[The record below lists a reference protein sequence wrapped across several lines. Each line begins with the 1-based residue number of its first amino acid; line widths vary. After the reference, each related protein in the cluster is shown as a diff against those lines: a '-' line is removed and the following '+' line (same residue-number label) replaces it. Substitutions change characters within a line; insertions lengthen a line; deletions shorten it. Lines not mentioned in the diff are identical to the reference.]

1 MKFTYSSGQRVLDGY
16 TLKRGIGRGGF
27 GEVYYALSDG
37 GKEVALKLVR
47 GHNLEVEMRGMA
59 QCLNLKHPN
68 LMTLIDL
75 RTDSQGDHW
84 VVMEYISGEPLSV
97 VLNRHPQGLPPELA
111 QQWFIALAKAVGCL
125 HDHGIVHRDLKPGN
139 IFIENG
145 SVKVGDYGLCK
156 FISSSQRTAQTQSV
170 GTVHYMAPEIST
182 GNYHKQIDIYSAGII
197 LYEMLTGRVPFDG
210 ESAGE
215 ILMKHLTSPPDLSV
229 LPPVY
234 VNIVGKALAKN
245 PAHRYV
251 SMLEMAK
258 EVEAVGR
265 SAEAK
270 QGSSSRSE
278 GRAFGTPGSTPIRP
292 VAGSP
297 APVLTALPVVSPRQ
311 QAAELCGSMALVPVV
326 AAFFSTLWMSVSS
339 LTVSAKGNLPGTSA
353 VPNVATEIGFCF
365 FLTVMI
371 CWAVLV
377 PAKLWSGRKGDS
389 GLRRGVMTVL
399 GIVVGLA
406 ALWMGG
412 WLLVSAP
419 GEPSMTQ
426 FARIV
431 HDPGGNP
438 PAAELGVAEEN
449 LDPTRATL
457 FQSSEDIYTAARYLT
472 YFGLVFFA
480 VRWWKMGDRHRSQRF
495 SFAPI
500 LVVGFWALGL
510 MLMGLGPQPQGA
522 VALVLAAAIVQLVS
536 PWHPLPPPI
545 MKRMRLRYT

>member
-1 MKFTYSSGQRVLDGY
+1 MKFTYSSGQRALDGY
-16 TLKRGIGRGGF
+16 TLKRGNGRGGF
-27 GEVYYALSDG
+27 GEVYYAISDG

-47 GHNLEVEMRGMA
+47 GHNLEIEMRGMA

-75 RTDSQGDHW
+75 RTDVQGDHW

-97 VLNRHPQGLPPELA
+97 VLNRHPQGLAPELV

-145 SVKVGDYGLCK
+145 TVKVGDYGLCK

-229 LPPVY
+229 LPPEY

-251 SMLEMAK
+251 SVMEMAK

-265 SAEAK
+265 NGEAPRRGDT
-270 QGSSSRSE
+270 GSQKVTQES
-278 GRAFGTPGSTPIRP
+278 F
-292 VAGSP
+292 AGSP
-297 APVLTALPVVSPRQ
+297 RPRVPASPPVLSALPVVSPRQ
-311 QAAELCGSMALVPVV
+311 QVAELCGSMALVPVV

-339 LTVSAKGNLPGTSA
+339 LTVSAKGNVPGTSM
-353 VPNVATEIGFCF
+353 VA
-365 FLTVMI
+365 
-371 CWAVLV
+371 
-377 PAKLWSGRKGDS
+377 
-389 GLRRGVMTVL
+389 
-399 GIVVGLA
+399 
-406 ALWMGG
+406 
-412 WLLVSAP
+412 
-419 GEPSMTQ
+419 
-426 FARIV
+426 
-431 HDPGGNP
+431 
-438 PAAELGVAEEN
+438 
-449 LDPTRATL
+449 
-457 FQSSEDIYTAARYLT
+457 
-472 YFGLVFFA
+472 
-480 VRWWKMGDRHRSQRF
+480 
-495 SFAPI
+495 
-500 LVVGFWALGL
+500 
-510 MLMGLGPQPQGA
+510 
-522 VALVLAAAIVQLVS
+522 
-536 PWHPLPPPI
+536 
-545 MKRMRLRYT
+545 

>member
-27 GEVYYALSDG
+27 GEVYYAISDG

-47 GHNLEVEMRGMA
+47 GHNLEIEMRGMA

-75 RTDSQGDHW
+75 RTDVQGDHW

-97 VLNRHPQGLPPELA
+97 VLNRHPQGLAPELV

-145 SVKVGDYGLCK
+145 TVKVGDYGLCK

-229 LPPVY
+229 LPSDY

-265 SAEAK
+265 GPEAK
-270 QGSSSRSE
+270 RNGSSAGGSPRFANR
-278 GRAFGTPGSTPIRP
+278 GLGAPGSPP
-292 VAGSP
+292 ASP
-297 APVLTALPVVSPRQ
+297 PAVPVLTALPVVSPRQ
-311 QAAELCGSMALVPVV
+311 QVAELCGSLALAPVV

-339 LTVSAKGNLPGTSA
+339 LTAKGNVPGNVPASA
-353 VPNVATEIGFCF
+353 VDTEIGFCF
-365 FLTVMI
+365 FLTVAI

-389 GLRRGVMTVL
+389 GLRRGVMTVM
-399 GIVVGLA
+399 GVMVGLA

-412 WLLVSAP
+412 WILAP
-419 GEPSMTQ
+419 QPEPVTQ
-426 FARIV
+426 LARMV

-438 PAAELGVAEEN
+438 PAEVN

-457 FQSSEDIYTAARYLT
+457 FQNSEDIFTAARYLT
-472 YFGLVFFA
+472 YFGLIFFA
-480 VRWWKMGDRHRSQRF
+480 VRWWKMADRHRSQRF

-500 LVVGFWALGL
+500 LVVGFWALAL
-510 MLMGLGPQPQGA
+510 LLVGLGPQPQGA

-536 PWHPLPPPI
+536 PWQPLPPPV